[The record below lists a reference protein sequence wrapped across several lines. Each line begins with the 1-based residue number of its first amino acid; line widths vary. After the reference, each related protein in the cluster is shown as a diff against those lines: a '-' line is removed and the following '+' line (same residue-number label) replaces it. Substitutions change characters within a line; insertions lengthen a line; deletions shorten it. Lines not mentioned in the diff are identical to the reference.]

1 MPGNHGGAGCGAGW
15 IYRIYQ
21 NCAVSRNND
30 RGGAGATDS
39 EVRMI
44 AKREIDGVQIA
55 CWMSGEK
62 WREGVRHLVFIH
74 GSGGDH
80 TNWVYQY
87 SALKNDFN
95 ILAVELPGHGQ
106 SAGQGERSVGRYV
119 EWVRKILAAYD
130 VSRPVL
136 IGHSLGAAIS
146 LTFAIQHGELLAG
159 IVPVGGGVTMWVNP
173 AILDGLLANPMPIIE
188 MAAKLS
194 LAKENREKFS
204 PALLAGFSKADTK
217 VMQGDFSACNDLNL
231 TEEIKKITIP
241 VLVICGAEDK
251 MTPPENSLYLRD
263 NIPRAKMEL
272 IAAAGHF
279 VMMEN
284 PAAFNKAVKDF
295 ALSL

>member
-1 MPGNHGGAGCGAGW
+1 
-15 IYRIYQ
+15 
-21 NCAVSRNND
+21 
-30 RGGAGATDS
+30 
-39 EVRMI
+39 MI
-44 AKREIDGVQIA
+44 AKRDIDGIKIA
-55 CWMSGEK
+55 CWMNGSAWQENS
-62 WREGVRHLVFIH
+62 RTLVFIH

-106 SAGQGERSVGRYV
+106 SEGKGEQSVPRYV
-119 EWVRKILAAYD
+119 AWVRKIIDAFGIKK
-130 VSRPVL
+130 PIL

-146 LTFAIQHGELLAG
+146 LTFAIEQGELLAG

-173 AILDGLLANPMPIIE
+173 AILEGLLKDPVPIIE

-194 LAKENREKFS
+194 LAKQNREKFTRS
-204 PALLAGFSKADTK
+204 LFEGFSKANPV
-217 VMQGDFSACNDLNL
+217 VMQGDFSACSQLNL
-231 TEEIKKITIP
+231 TDDIAGINIP

-251 MTPPENSLYLRD
+251 MTPPENSRYLVD
-263 NIPRAKMEL
+263 HIPGARMALLEN
-272 IAAAGHF
+272 AGHF

-284 PAAFNKAVKDF
+284 PEAFNQALRDF

>member
-1 MPGNHGGAGCGAGW
+1 
-15 IYRIYQ
+15 
-21 NCAVSRNND
+21 
-30 RGGAGATDS
+30 
-39 EVRMI
+39 MI
-44 AKREIDGVQIA
+44 AKREIDGIQIA
-55 CWMSGEK
+55 CWMSGEQ
-62 WREGVRHLVFIH
+62 WREGLRHLVFIH

-87 SALKNDFN
+87 SDLKGEFN

-106 SAGQGERSVGRYV
+106 SAGQGERSVSRYV

-130 VSRPVL
+130 VPRPVL

-146 LTFAIQHGELLAG
+146 LTFALQHGELLAG

-173 AILDGLLANPMPIIE
+173 AILDGLLANPTPIIE

-194 LAKENREKFS
+194 LAKQNREKLS
-204 PALLAGFSKADTK
+204 AALFAGFSKADTR

-231 TEEIKKITIP
+231 AEEIKKVNIP
-241 VLVICGAEDK
+241 VFVVCGEEDK
-251 MTPPENSLYLRD
+251 MTPPENSRYLRD
-263 NIPRAKMEL
+263 HIPGARMEL
-272 IAAAGHF
+272 IANAGHF